1 MYNKSFKN
9 MLLTFWC
16 QTSGIP
22 TMQCDAAL
30 I

>member
-1 MYNKSFKN
+1 

-22 TMQCDAAL
+22 TTQCDAAF

>member
-1 MYNKSFKN
+1 
-9 MLLTFWC
+9 MLSTFWC

-22 TMQCDAAL
+22 TTQCDAAP

>member
-1 MYNKSFKN
+1 

-22 TMQCDAAL
+22 TTQCDAAL